1 LLTDFRNFTQ
11 QNLSFAVK
19 IVKKLNSNLVKTYM
33 PQKNQKIFNQSGVV
47 PYRLV
52 DGRIEVLLITT
63 RKSDNWVIPKGGIPQ
78 GMSPRAS
85 AAKEA
90 WEEAGVIGQAE
101 SRKLGTY
108 KYRKK
113 GKTYRVKMYPLP
125 VEAVSKSYP
134 ELGKRHRVWLDV
146 EQAASMVKTASLK
159 RILKRF
165 SKITLAHSGFR

>member
-1 LLTDFRNFTQ
+1 LTNLRNFTQ
-11 QNLSFAVK
+11 QNWNFAVK
-19 IVKKLNSNLVKTYM
+19 IVKKLNLNTIKTHM
-33 PQKNQKIFNQSGVV
+33 AQKNQKTFNQSGVV
-47 PYRLV
+47 PYRVV
-52 DGRIEVLLITT
+52 DGKIEVLLITT
-63 RKSDNWVIPKGGIPQ
+63 RKNDSWVIPKGGIPQ

-90 WEEAGVIGQAE
+90 WEEAGVIGQVE
-101 SRKLGTY
+101 SSKLGTY
-108 KYRKK
+108 KYRKR

-125 VEAVSKSYP
+125 VQAVSRNYP

-146 EQAASMVKTASLK
+146 EQAASMVKTTSLK